1 MNINIRNGILS
12 YTGDTSSLLS
22 IKNNFVI
29 IDFTSCET
37 EIVFING
44 DETIYFK
51 MVSRH
56 VIQNVNP
63 VKNGYIVITVG
74 NSGFPTID
82 FIDNINFINNVLID
96 TDKCRFN
103 KSKNIIEVNGKP
115 QLMVVLAK
123 FYDGIITPVASGC
136 QLNSK
141 GIFECGLIVYDGY
154 GKPIIRSWDKNPF
167 NFILNSEIV
176 MTGDMTDRED
186 FVISELEVKKKSNKK
201 NRTHKKLIKNNNLEL
216 DVVKNKTSQS
226 IPITPSNILTD
237 NKFDEIL
244 LLNKKKKKKRK
255 NVKILTNLDI

>member
-12 YTGDTSSLLS
+12 YGGDTSNLLS
-22 IKNNFVI
+22 IKNNFII

-37 EIVFING
+37 EIVFMNG

-51 MVSRH
+51 MASRH
-56 VIQNVNP
+56 VIHNVNP
-63 VKNGYIVITVG
+63 IKNGYIVVTVG
-74 NSGFPTID
+74 NCGFPTIH

-96 TDKCRFN
+96 NDTYRFN

-123 FYDGIITPVASGC
+123 FYDGVITPVASGC
-136 QLNSK
+136 QLNSN

-167 NFILNSEIV
+167 NFILSSEIV
-176 MTGDMTDRED
+176 MTGDMTARKD
-186 FVISELEVKKKSNKK
+186 FVISELDVKKKSNKK
-201 NRTHKKLIKNNNLEL
+201 NRTHKKLIKNNNLEV
-216 DVVKNKTSQS
+216 DISKNKRSQPLHIS
-226 IPITPSNILTD
+226 PPNMLND

-244 LLNKKKKKKRK
+244 LLNKKKKKKKK